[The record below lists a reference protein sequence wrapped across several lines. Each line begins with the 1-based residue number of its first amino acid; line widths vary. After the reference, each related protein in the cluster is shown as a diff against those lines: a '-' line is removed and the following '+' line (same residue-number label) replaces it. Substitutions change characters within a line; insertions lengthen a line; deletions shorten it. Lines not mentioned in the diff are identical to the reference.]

1 MILMMQ
7 MPLTW
12 EHKKED
18 IFRKNFLKSVGNTNE
33 NSRNF
38 TSKDEGGWLYSP
50 SFYLLIR
57 PLLTSSAS
65 SIKSSCL
72 DLVNALIRRV
82 IMMCASVITL

>member
-1 MILMMQ
+1 MMQ

-38 TSKDEGGWLYSP
+38 TPKDEGGGRLTILHLPLPTYSP
-50 SFYLLIR
+50 IVNIVCKFYKILL
-57 PLLTSSAS
+57 P
-65 SIKSSCL
+65 
-72 DLVNALIRRV
+72 
-82 IMMCASVITL
+82 